1 MPEWVF
7 DLFPNVVVFTVFSA
21 LFLLG
26 LVRLAC
32 FHKPI
37 GFSRGYLTQ
46 VTSRFAYLK
55 LPC

>member
-1 MPEWVF
+1 MWEWVF
-7 DLFPNVVVFTVFSA
+7 DLFPNVVVFSVFSA

-37 GFSRGYLTQ
+37 AFSRGYLTC
-46 VTSRFAYLK
+46 VSLVPLYRLS
-55 LPC
+55 